1 MAKPTSMTRTK
12 HLDNHMAQLCRDR
25 AKGMADRNKRNG
37 WEDLCGDVAN
47 IRGLSPLLRRH
58 ASDEEIRKYI
68 RNMDTACRE
77 QVPDEVW
84 DAFR

>member
-1 MAKPTSMTRTK
+1 
-12 HLDNHMAQLCRDR
+12 MAQLCRDR
-25 AKGMADRNKRNG
+25 AKRMADINRRNG

-77 QVPDEVW
+77 MIPNMVW
-84 DAFR
+84 EAF

>member
-1 MAKPTSMTRTK
+1 MRTK

-25 AKGMADRNKRNG
+25 AKRMADRNRRNG
-37 WEDLCGDVAN
+37 WEDLGGDVAN

-84 DAFR
+84 DACR

>member
-1 MAKPTSMTRTK
+1 
-12 HLDNHMAQLCRDR
+12 MAQLCRDR
-25 AKGMADRNKRNG
+25 AKRMADVNKRNG

-77 QVPDEVW
+77 MVPNEVW
-84 DAFR
+84 EMFR